1 MLTVEATVQIEISTL
16 MITSLASL
24 AVQSTGGG
32 QVTGAVVLGGWD
44 SPKYLATRAPLD
56 SRVQN
61 IPKYLPDSPAEY
73 IPKYLPDSPAENIPK
88 YLPDSAAKSRPD

>member
-1 MLTVEATVQIEISTL
+1 